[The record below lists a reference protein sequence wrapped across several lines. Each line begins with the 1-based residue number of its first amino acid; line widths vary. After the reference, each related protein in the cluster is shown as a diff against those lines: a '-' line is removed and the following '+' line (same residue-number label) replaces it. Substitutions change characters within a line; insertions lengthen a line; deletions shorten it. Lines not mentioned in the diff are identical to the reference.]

1 MTPFRG
7 KRNMFLFPFPSRKFP
22 FPLNDYQGRGRGT
35 PTSSHARKGTL
46 LLHFQ
51 SFPTRRLLHFP
62 PPYMGNVT
70 VKETSYRLLF
80 CSTYPYVSEKRKPD
94 NIVYQFLPIGSLSAH
109 VWGLPPQPQGLIK
122 IGGEWR
128 RDPKLEL
135 TALRRKPS
143 EMRKED
149 AGKSVSRGGG

>member
-1 MTPFRG
+1 
-7 KRNMFLFPFPSRKFP
+7 MFHFPFPSRKFP
-22 FPLNDYQGRGRGT
+22 FPLNDYQSRGRET

-46 LLHFQ
+46 LLLHFQ
-51 SFPTRRLLHFP
+51 FLPTRRLLHFP
-62 PPYMGNVT
+62 PPYMGNVN
-70 VKETSYRLLF
+70 VKQTLYRLLF

-109 VWGLPPQPQGLIK
+109 VWGLSSPQPQGLIK

-143 EMRKED
+143 EMKRRR
-149 AGKSVSRGGG
+149 GKKCQPRRRLTSLG